1 MPITYV
7 MELPVRE
14 LYMWADVFKYEN
26 DIEKTENDI
35 EKTPDTEENEEE
47 IEVNPEDV
55 FKLIGGEIRR

>member
-7 MELPVRE
+7 MELQVRE
-14 LYMWADVFKYEN
+14 LYMWAEVFKY
-26 DIEKTENDI
+26 ENDI

>member
-1 MPITYV
+1 MIAREIHVPITYV

-26 DIEKTENDI
+26 DIEKT
-35 EKTPDTEENEEE
+35 PDTEENEE

>member
-26 DIEKTENDI
+26 NI
-35 EKTPDTEENEEE
+35 EKTPETEENEE

>member
-14 LYMWADVFKYEN
+14 LYMWAEVFKYEN
-26 DIEKTENDI
+26 DV
-35 EKTPDTEENEEE
+35 EKTPGAEENEEE

>member
-14 LYMWADVFKYEN
+14 LYMWADVFKYES
-26 DIEKTENDI
+26 DI

>member
-14 LYMWADVFKYEN
+14 LYMWADFFKY
-26 DIEKTENDI
+26 ENDI

-47 IEVNPEDV
+47 TEVNPEDV
-55 FKLIGGEIRR
+55 FKIIGGEIRR